1 MNAVV
6 TFSRHRYGWLVYLLC
21 LHPLAVQ
28 AAPSFSQAFEQA
40 WQRLPTQQY
49 QQPQQQLLRQA
60 GADWLAE
67 APSLALDY
75 QQGDR
80 RVAAA
85 EEWLVSVE
93 LPLARPGLAA
103 ARQQQRQLNQQLW
116 HLRQQHQRWQLAG
129 QLQQWW
135 WDWYA
140 AGLAQQR
147 QQQQREALQQQRQ
160 WLALLIRQ
168 GERPAADQL
177 VLDQRNQQLLSQQ
190 QSNQQRQQELQQQW
204 RQWTGL
210 SQLPDDWRFLP
221 VAAQPLAQHPLLQ
234 RLAAEK
240 QLAAS
245 EVQQQ
250 RYQGFN
256 PILTLGLKHQQ
267 ALDTLPAS
275 DQVLAGIRLEFGQ
288 SSSYQPRL
296 AAISQLASQ
305 HQQWLDTR
313 QQLERQRASLAL
325 ALPALQQQQQQSE
338 QLASRAA
345 EQYQSQYQAYQR
357 GNLSGFQWLQIQHS
371 IWQLQQQADEAEV
384 RYQRSISLWNQ
395 LQGELK

>member
-6 TFSRHRYGWLVYLLC
+6 KFSRHWYGWLLYVLWFC
-21 LHPLAVQ
+21 PLAAE

-60 GADWLAE
+60 GADWLAA

-75 QQGDR
+75 QQGDQ

-85 EEWLVSVE
+85 AEWLLSVE

-190 QSNQQRQQELQQQW
+190 QSNQQRQQELRQQW
-204 RQWTGL
+204 QQWTGL

-221 VAAQPLAQHPLLQ
+221 VAPQPLPQHPLMQ

-250 RYQGFN
+250 RYQRFN

-267 ALDTLPAS
+267 ALDALPAS
-275 DQVLAGIRLEFGQ
+275 DQMLAGIRLEFG
-288 SSSYQPRL
+288 SGSYQPRL

-325 ALPALQQQQQQSE
+325 ALPALQQQQQQTR

-395 LQGELK
+395 LQGELE